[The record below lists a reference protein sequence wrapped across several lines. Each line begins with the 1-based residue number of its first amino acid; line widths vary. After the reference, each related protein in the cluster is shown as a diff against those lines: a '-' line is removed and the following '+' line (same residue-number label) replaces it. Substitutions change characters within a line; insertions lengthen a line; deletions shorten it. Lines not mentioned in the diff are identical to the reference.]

1 MILAELTKRVNQI
14 FPDTGVRVKPM
25 QANGLNRDASKS
37 DREKLNRMLEDMFED
52 ADMRLVSE
60 FPTVHQIGL

>member
-1 MILAELTKRVNQI
+1 
-14 FPDTGVRVKPM
+14 M